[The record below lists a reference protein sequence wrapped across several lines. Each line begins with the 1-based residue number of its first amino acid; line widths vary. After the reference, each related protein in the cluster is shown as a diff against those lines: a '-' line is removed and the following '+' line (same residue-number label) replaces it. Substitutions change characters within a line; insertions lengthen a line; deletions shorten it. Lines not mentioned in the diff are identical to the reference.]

1 MRWAWGGDSGGSR
14 SVDQFEMQEL
24 EKLVFVQRA
33 RLVSAEHAAQKKVAK
48 VSGDCPIASRR
59 RKSNARWKSW
69 EV

>member
-1 MRWAWGGDSGGSR
+1 
-14 SVDQFEMQEL
+14 VDQFEMQEL